1 MFTMIDGGFNLFI
14 EEIMNIDISWFATTI
29 FFVVMNVL
37 LTIRRFKVW
46 CKHLEIKAERKA
58 KEKEWYK
65 REK

>member
-1 MFTMIDGGFNLFI
+1 MIDGGFNLYI

-29 FFVVMNVL
+29 SFVVMNIL

-46 CKHLEIKAERKA
+46 CKHLEVKAERKV
-58 KEKEWYK
+58 KEKEWSK